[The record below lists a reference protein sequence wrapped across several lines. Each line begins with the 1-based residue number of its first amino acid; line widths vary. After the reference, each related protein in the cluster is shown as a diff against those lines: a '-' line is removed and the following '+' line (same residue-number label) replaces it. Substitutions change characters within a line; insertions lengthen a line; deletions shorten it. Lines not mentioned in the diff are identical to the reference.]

1 MSASEL
7 TTVHDALRY
16 WRDRLTP
23 AASEIVL
30 PSDVPDGDL
39 AGSGPR
45 TGTETRTV
53 HRVLPSALAARL
65 TEHARRADAGAD
77 DVLLAG
83 LAAVLLRYGA
93 GPDLLLNVADRPLRL
108 DLDGGAGLGALVERV
123 VAARA
128 EAAAYALPLAEIAAH
143 LGARP
148 TRRGAPLTNVGY
160 AGTPDPR
167 LDLWLGLAETTGG
180 YALELRPADGVLAG
194 AAADR
199 LADHLLRLLDDGL
212 RRPDQPIGRLELLTD
227 DERHLILHGWNDT
240 ATAVPPATLPH
251 LFQEWVR
258 RTPDAVALVLDRVEL
273 TYRKLNERAN
283 RLAHRLVAAGVG
295 PERLVALALPRSVD
309 LIVAELAVLKA
320 GGAYLPLD
328 VDYPAER
335 IAYMLADAAPVCLL
349 TTTDLAA
356 DVPAREG
363 TARLLLDDPE
373 LAREIAAGRAD
384 DPTDADR
391 TAPLGVLN
399 TAYVIYTS
407 GSTGQPKGVVLSHT
421 GVAKL
426 LATQTE
432 RFGVGPHSRVLQ
444 FASPSFDVAFW
455 DLCLALLSGG
465 RLVVVPTERRLPT
478 ADLAEYAHRH
488 GATFM
493 ILPPALLAALPP
505 EVELPQGAT
514 LLAGTERV
522 SPELVARYATRQRMF
537 NAYGPT
543 EATVNSTLGRCD
555 PATRTGSSVPIG
567 RPDPG
572 TRAYVLDGALRPVPA
587 GVLGELYLGGPGLA
601 RGYLGRPALT
611 AQRFVADP
619 FGAPGERLYRTG
631 DLVRWRSDGQLDFV
645 GRADDQVKVRGYR
658 IELGEVESALA
669 RDPDISQVVATV
681 REDRPGE
688 RRLVAYVVPATGG
701 QPGATTG
708 DRQVA
713 QWKDLHELLYSAGRA
728 EPAAQNFT
736 GWNSS
741 YDGQPIPLAQMRAW
755 RDATVARIAALR
767 PRRILEIGVGSGL
780 LLSGLAP
787 DCDEYWGTDL
797 SEQAVASLRRQVDQD
812 PELGAKVT
820 LRAQPA
826 HRFDSLPGGRFD
838 TIVINSVVQYF
849 PDADYLTEVLRQA
862 VELVAPGGRVFV
874 GDVRNLRLLRALRA
888 AIQVGRSG
896 GGAEPVDLDA
906 ARTAVEQD
914 LAWEGEL
921 LLDPEFFPALAREL
935 PQVATADLWLKRG
948 EDHNELTRYRYDV
961 VLHRRPAGIPAVSP
975 DAGAAAASPA
985 ADVPVRRWR
994 HDLPGV
1000 EALEHLLA
1008 EARPPVFRVTG
1019 VPNARLTVDLAA
1031 ARTLTEEPTDEP
1043 TDEPT
1048 GPDTDPVDPES
1059 LYQLGDRYGYT
1070 VTATWTTD
1078 TTDGSLDVLFSTG
1091 DAVPGPVYRPGW
1103 SGAPRPEHAN
1113 RPVRF
1118 RDITTLL
1125 RRLRERARA
1134 WLPDYM
1140 VPAAIV
1146 ALHRLPVTG
1155 SGKLD
1160 RAALPVPDRGALSTG
1175 VRPRSAREELL
1186 CTLYAEVLDL
1196 PTVGID
1202 DDFFALGGD
1211 SIVAIQLVI
1220 RARQAGLAITLR
1232 QVFVRR
1238 TVAQLA
1244 PVAVPAAAP
1253 VADDLPPLLDQ
1264 DATAQLAADLPG
1276 LVEAL
1281 PVTPMQEGFYF
1292 HALADGTGTD
1302 AYLVQLVVDLD
1313 GPLDPAVLR
1322 VAGQRLLDRHAP
1334 LRAGFRLGP
1343 DGRLI
1348 QAVVA
1353 GVELPWRTVDL
1364 TGLDEPAQRARLLAE
1379 TDTERARPFDLGRP
1393 PLLRALLLRRDDVR
1407 HWLVLQFPHIV
1418 ADGWS
1423 VPVLL
1428 RDLLALYGPVD
1439 RAPGLAP
1446 VTPYRRH
1453 LAWLARQDRDGARA
1467 AWRQVLAGVDEPTR
1481 LVPVTGPDR
1490 PARPAELRVTLP
1502 EPLAAGLTARA
1513 REYGITLGAVL
1524 QGTWGLLL
1532 GQLTGARD
1540 VLFGTTVSGRGADLD
1555 GIGDLVGLLINTLPV
1570 RVRWRPEQP
1579 LSDVLSRLHAEQSDL
1594 LDHQHLGLAEL
1605 HRITGL
1611 DELFDTLVV
1620 LENYPDQ
1627 ADLRDPSG
1635 SVTVAGLDYRDAG
1648 HYPLALIVVPGD
1660 RLELRFK
1667 YDAVRVDADRVER
1680 IGAWLT
1686 RLLHQVVDDPNRPA
1700 GRVDLLTDD
1709 ERRDILARLTG
1720 PATYVA
1726 ASPAPAP
1733 LLRGSLAP
1741 APLLAA
1747 SPAPAPLF
1755 RGSLAPAP
1763 VTLVAAI
1770 EAQVART
1777 PDAPALVADDHTLS
1791 YRDLDSRA
1799 AALADRLRAGG
1810 TGPEH
1815 VVAVAV
1821 PRSAE
1826 LVVALLG
1833 VLKAGAAYL
1842 PLDVDHPTERL
1853 AYLLADSGVRTVVTT
1868 TSAAVRLPAS
1878 ADLDRLLLDAP
1889 AEALGRAPSTTESDN
1904 KGPFLT
1910 PQRGAYLL
1918 YTSGSTGRPKGVLVP
1933 HGAVVSQLGWVQG
1946 RFGLG
1951 SDDRVLHHLSA
1962 SFDPAALE
1970 IFWPLTAGAAVVLTP
1985 PEATGDPARLA
1996 AAVDRHRVT
2005 TLVVVSSMLGAFAD
2019 AVEVAGAATL
2029 GSLRRVLAGG
2039 DVLTR
2044 SVAAR
2049 WQAVTNVPLHNVY
2062 GPTEATIQVT
2072 CAQATPSPVDSATG
2086 ATVPIGQAVAGTRL
2100 YVLDDGLR
2108 PVPYGV
2114 AGELYVAGVQLAR
2127 GYHGRAGLTAHRF
2140 VADPY
2145 GPAGERMYRTGDLVR
2160 SAADGNLEYLGR
2172 TDRQVKIRG
2181 HRVELG
2187 EVEAHLSARTELAA
2201 AAVVARTGSSG
2212 GARLVAYVVARPG
2225 VRVEPETLLA
2235 ALAETV
2241 PAALVPAAI
2250 VVLDELPRTASGKLD
2265 LAALPEVRVS
2275 RTPTRA
2281 PRTDRERLFCEVF
2294 ASVLGLPE
2302 VGPDDDFFV
2311 LGGDSIQSIGVANQA
2326 HAADVAISPRDVFV
2340 HRTPAALAE
2349 LAAPEPAPT
2358 TPTQPAPGRAVPEQV
2373 AGERATPEQA
2383 TRDSERYGDLPPTP
2397 AVHRLR
2403 ESGLPVGPAGSG
2415 VLTRTPAGLTL
2426 THLRAALAALLHRHD
2441 GLRQRLTRIGALLWT
2456 SQVTPAE
2463 PTTVDR
2469 LPRIVDGPFPEDRA
2483 DVGGELRD
2491 ALDRLDPEAGAVFEA
2506 VWYDAGPDRPGR
2518 LLLVAHRL
2526 AVDEASWPTL
2536 LADLGEL
2543 CRAALAG
2550 RAPVAEPAR
2559 DPVHLRDHVRDLG
2572 EQAQR
2577 AERLA
2582 ELTHWAAILSP
2593 GADALARPLPVG
2605 ADSAARSTMELPI
2618 ARIWSDGDPTDLLV
2632 AALRVAATRWSGPE
2646 DDADLLVD
2654 VLTTGRQPLGADAP
2668 RTVGPLHRVTPVR
2681 LPAVTDP
2688 ADALPEVVRHRRAA
2702 PDHGSGHDLLRYLNP
2717 QAGPVLAQ
2725 LARPAVLVDYAGP
2738 LAGGEWLGTGTA
2750 QPHPLQLVVRDGD
2763 TPTVTWS
2770 WSTVVWT
2777 EPEVRQLADHWFAA
2791 LAELTG
2797 STDDDHATAEGPGV
2811 PGKFAVLEPAG
2822 PELEPAELELVR
2834 ARSPW
2839 PVAEVWPLSPLQE
2852 GLFFHASYDQ
2862 GELDVYTAQ
2871 VAFETAERID
2881 ADRLRSALASL
2892 LARNPGLRAGFTGD
2906 GLPTPV
2912 QFITTA
2918 PAPPLSVVDLGDIV
2932 ETERAARI
2940 DALLAD
2946 DRTRRFDLARPPLF
2960 RLLLIR
2966 LGDGTDRLV
2975 ITHHVLLWDG
2985 WSARIVLDQLLA
2997 LYAADGDDRDLA
3009 PAGSYR
3015 DYLTWLGAQD
3025 REAALAAWRDEFA
3038 DLAEPTL
3045 VAPADRARQPV
3056 LPSRRRATLPEAV
3069 TDRLRVAAR
3078 ESGVTF
3084 NTLLNAAWAL
3094 VLSTSVGRSDV
3105 VFGATVAGRPAEIPH
3120 VGNAVG
3126 LFLNTVPVRV
3136 ALDPTERIG
3145 DLLRRMQTTRTG
3157 LMPHEYLGLG
3167 EVQRASGHG
3176 QLFDTLFAL
3185 QQVGGE
3191 DEAADLRERHGLTE
3205 VGSVDATH
3213 YPLTLV
3219 VAPGATL
3226 RATLAYRDDAVASST
3241 AASLLARFTTVLER
3255 LAGDPTRP
3263 VGRLDPLPAP
3273 ERAAL
3278 AAQAHAT
3285 ARPLP
3290 GETVADLLGAQARR
3304 TPDETALVFGASSW
3318 TYAEL
3323 DARVNRLARLLLSR
3337 GAGPER
3343 VVALAL
3349 PRSAEM
3355 VAALFAVL
3363 RTGAAYLPLE
3373 LDHPVERLA
3382 HMVADAAPV
3391 CVLTTTAV
3399 ATRLALP
3406 GTLAVDVPAVVLPV
3420 DVPAVVL
3427 PVDVPAVVLPVDD
3440 PAVAAELDALAPTE
3454 ITDGEHPAFARTRAD
3469 RLEHPAYVIYT
3480 SGSTGRPKG
3489 VVTPYRG
3496 LTNMQL
3502 NHQEAIF
3509 GPTVAAAGG
3518 RRLRIAHTVSFAFD
3532 MSWEELLWLVEGHEV
3547 HVCDEDLRR
3556 DAEALVAYC
3565 DRHRIDVVNV
3575 TPTYADHLIAEGL
3588 LHQDPATGRHRPVL
3602 VLLGGEA
3609 VSDQVWGRLRDTDG
3623 TLGYNLYGPT
3633 EYTINTLGGGTE
3645 DSATPTVGREIWN
3658 TRAYLLDP
3666 WLRPVPDGRPGE
3678 LYIGGA
3684 GLARGYLGAPG
3695 LTASRFVADPFGGP
3709 GQRLYRTGDLVRRRP
3724 DGNLDFLGRTDD
3736 QVKIRGYRVELG
3748 EIESVLVEHPD
3759 VARAA
3764 VITKEGANGA
3774 GKRLVGYLVPA
3785 TGVDAGN
3792 ERDHLAEWQQIYHD
3806 EYAAI
3811 GTAVAE
3817 EDFAGWDSSY
3827 DGQPIPLDDMREW
3840 REATVARIRELRPR
3854 RVLEIGVG
3862 TGLLLSR
3869 LAPDC
3874 EAYWGTDFAGPV
3886 IEKLRADTATM
3897 PELAGRVELRHQP
3910 ADTLDGLPRDYFDTI
3925 VINSVVQYFPSV
3937 EYLVE
3942 VLAGAVDLLV
3952 PGGSLFVGDVR
3963 NLRLARTFHAAVQ
3976 ASRSG
3981 AGTDLDRL
3989 RRAVERSLLLE
4000 KELLLDPDL
4009 FVALPAAWERTTPVA
4024 VDVRTKRGHRH
4035 NELSRHRYDVVLR
4048 RLGSTP
4054 ARQSS
4059 TPAQRT
4065 LSLGDA
4071 PTVRWGGS
4079 GAVADLGDLAA
4090 YLERQRPDRLRVER
4104 VPNARLAAELAVLH
4118 DLEPDRAEAARSEAA
4133 TGPGVEPEAL
4143 HELGERLGYRV
4154 LSTWSPVSDGSLD
4167 AVFVRPELLD
4177 DRLPVDLCRPLRVAA
4192 TPDEC
4197 ANRPAVARGVAALTT
4212 RLREHLK
4219 SRLPDYM
4226 VPAALVTLAAL
4237 PLTVNGKLDV
4247 RALPDAEPAATVT
4260 GDQAPATE
4268 REKALCQLFADVL
4281 GLPAVGV
4288 RDSFFDL
4295 GGHSLLA
4302 TRLIG
4307 RARSVIGA
4315 ELSIRDLFEA
4325 PTVAELAT
4333 RIAPESGA
4341 PVRPALLPADRPDPL
4356 PAAYAQQRL
4365 WVIQQ
4370 LEPES
4375 PAYNFPLVARLRGAL
4390 DETAFTAAI
4399 RDVLLRHEALRT
4411 LIVEH
4416 DGLPTQRVV
4425 PPAEAHPV
4433 VRVVAVD
4440 RADLADVVRAAAT
4453 RPFDL
4458 ATELPLRVTI
4468 ARLTPDEHVVI
4479 FLLHHITTDEWSD
4492 GPFLRDL
4499 GTAYAARRVGAAPDW
4514 SPLPVQYADYTLWQ
4528 RDLLGDPE
4536 DRDSLAARQLA
4547 FWRETLRD
4555 APQRLELP
4563 TDRVPRPGQGVRA
4576 GGETTLALDPVA
4588 VRALR
4593 QLAQATGASMFMVG
4607 QAAVAAL
4614 LHRLGAGTD
4623 IPLGAPIAG
4632 RTDEALDHL
4641 IGFFVNTLVLRTD
4654 VSGDPSFTELLGR
4667 VRTADLA
4674 AFSHQDVP
4682 FEAVVRAL
4690 NPDRSVTDNPLFQ
4703 VMVVYRN
4710 RSGDRLELGG
4720 LEATPEPYAA
4730 GAARFDLVFGFAEQS
4745 DEDSI
4750 EVLLEYRADLFD
4762 AGTVAAIGRRLSRLV
4777 EAVAADPDA
4786 PVSRVDLLDETERQ
4800 RVLHHLND
4808 ADRPVD
4814 EGTVPEL
4821 FGARVAERPDAV
4833 AVVDTDGE
4841 WTYAQLDARSN
4852 RIARLLAGH
4861 EVRVGDVVGL
4871 AVPRSREMVA
4881 AVLGVLKLGAA
4892 YLPLELTLP
4901 ADRLDYLLTDSGTRL
4916 VLLTGAAADRLPERA
4931 DVRRLI
4937 LDEPGTAAEL
4947 AGLPDGPLDP
4957 ASTRI
4962 PVGLDHAA
4970 YVIYTSGS
4978 TGRPKGVVVS
4988 HEGIGS
4994 LIATAVDRMGVTPTS
5009 RVSQFA
5015 SVGFDVAVFDLV
5027 MSLCVGGR
5035 LVLVPDEARV
5045 ADHPLTDFLRVHGV
5059 THMILPPS
5067 LLSALPADCELP
5079 DGGTILV
5086 GTETVPPDL
5095 IRRLARRQRV
5105 FGAYGLTEA
5114 TVNSTLWA
5122 AQPDWDAAVPIGR
5135 PDPNTRVYVLDAALR
5150 PVPPGVVGELYVAGR
5165 GLARGYLGRPGLT
5178 AERFVA
5184 DPFGRPGARMY
5195 RTGDRARWRADGNLD
5210 FLGRVD
5216 DQVKIRGFRIELGEI
5231 EAALAGHPAVAQAAV
5246 VADRTGTVVRLAG
5259 YVVPETGGVPETGD
5273 PAALDPAAL
5282 REHVSGLLPEYMVP
5296 AALVVLAGP
5305 LPLTANGKLDRRALP
5320 APDFGA
5326 ATGGRAPATAREEV
5340 FCRLVA
5346 ELLHLPRVGAD
5357 DDFFALGGDSIVAIQ
5372 LVSRA
5377 RREGLALRPAAVFQ
5391 ARTPAGLAR
5400 EATELTTTAAPNGSA
5415 PDGSGLLALDPAE
5428 RAEVGTF
5435 DPAPAELLPLTPLQ
5449 AGLLF
5454 HASLDADGPDVY
5466 TVQTWFELTGPVDPA
5481 RLRRAGQAL
5490 LDRHPN
5496 LRAGFRYLGS
5506 GRPVALV
5513 PAYAPV
5519 PWAEE
5524 DLSGLGEGETADAW
5538 RALLD
5543 QQATRFDPA
5552 RPPLLRLLLV
5562 RYGTGWHRLL
5572 LTHQHLLLDGWSG
5585 PPLVGELAALYAAD
5599 GDPSALAPA
5608 VPFRD
5613 YLGWLARQDRDAA
5626 RSAWAAELAGLDEP
5640 TLLAP
5645 AEPTRLPVAPR
5656 LHEVVL
5662 PATVTAALTALAR
5675 SRGLTLGA
5683 VVRAAWGIALG
5694 RLRGRDDV
5702 VFGATVSGRPA
5713 DLPGMESMLGLFIT
5727 TVPVRVRCAPAES
5740 LGEVLDRVWQTQS
5753 RLVEHEHLGLA
5764 EIQRAAGLGE
5774 LFDSLVVFENFPSI
5788 PDPTAS
5794 EPTAS
5799 EPTDGG
5805 EVPVETGLRIRPAG
5819 GRDATHY
5826 PLTWAV
5832 APGDRL
5838 SLVAEYRPDLFDADT
5853 VRRFT
5858 DAFVRVLTALAQDPD
5873 RPVGSV
5879 DLLPGAERER
5889 ILATGVGDP
5898 LDVPVGTMPA
5908 LFAARVVESPDAVA
5922 VVGPDTDPGGWSYA
5936 ELAARVN
5943 RLARV
5948 LVARGAGPERVVAL
5962 ALPRGA
5968 QMITAILATQQAGA
5982 AYLPVDP
5989 DLPTDRVAMMLD
6001 DADPVLLVT
6010 TTALARDLPATGRAT
6025 LPLDTADT
6033 AELLAGQAAHP
6044 FGDADRLI
6052 PLRPDHPAYV
6062 IYTSGSTGRPKGV
6075 VVSHRSLVNL
6085 FHSHRETLYR
6095 PAVAATGRRHLRVG
6109 HAWSFSF
6116 DAAWQP
6122 QLWLFDG
6129 HALHVV
6135 DDETRRDPARLAAEV
6150 AHAALDFVEVTPAH
6164 FAAMAD
6170 AGLIR
6175 DGRCGLAVVGVG
6187 GEAVPPALWTRLRE
6201 LTGTESY
6208 NLYGPTECTVD
6219 ALVGRFR
6226 DSAVPV
6232 VGRPVHNTRAY
6243 VLDPALRPVAP
6254 GVTGELYLAGA
6265 GLARGY
6271 LRRPGLTAERFVADP
6286 YGPPGA
6292 RMYRTGDLARWTA
6305 DGQLDYAGRADD
6317 QVKIRGFRI
6326 EPGEIEAA
6334 LVRHPEVGRASV
6346 VVRDDRARGRHL
6358 VAYLVGTT
6366 GATLDPASLRAHLTG
6381 LLPEYMTPTAF
6392 VVLPRL
6398 PVLSNGK
6405 LDRAALPTPEYPA
6418 PAQGRDPRT
6427 PTERTL
6433 LGVAARALDRPGI
6446 GVEDDFFAVGG
6457 DSAGSIQLVVLARRA
6472 GLEIRPRDVF
6482 RLRTVAALA
6491 EVAVPVQ
6498 TVVPLT
6504 PVMRWLRELTGPIAG
6519 FNQSVVLRVPAGA
6532 GTDRLAGA
6540 LRSVLDRHD
6549 MLRAR
6554 LDRGGSDADGWTLR
6568 VPAPG
6573 TVDVRPLLRRVDV
6586 STLDDAGLR
6595 DVVDE
6600 QARQARQRL
6609 DPDRGVMVQAVWFDA
6624 GQRPGRLLLMLHH
6637 LVVDGVSWRVLV
6649 PELAAAWASG
6659 EPGDAD
6665 PVTPAGTT
6673 FARWAEV
6680 LLRHAVEP
6688 SREAELPYWA
6698 DVMSGAT
6705 PLFDPVDP
6713 VRDTAATV
6721 REVRVTLGPAEVAP
6735 LLTRV
6740 PAALDV
6746 SVNELLMTGL
6756 ALAVARF
6763 RRASADPGADVEVTR
6778 EATGDGVWFS
6788 VEGHGREETVAGPDG
6803 RVDGLDLTRTV
6814 GWFTSVYPVRLDP
6827 GPVRLDQ
6834 PAGAVADLA
6843 EVVTRVRDQLR
6854 AVPDNGIGYGL
6865 LRYLNPRTAPTLGA
6879 LGLPQIQVNYLGRF
6893 GLPEATDWAFAPEMA
6908 VAAAQ
6913 NADPEMTQ
6921 TYGLGVTVHVE
6932 DRADG
6937 PYLVT
6942 GWSWPGAVLTEA
6954 AVRRLGD
6961 TFTGALRALVASV
6974 ESNPRRD
6981 R

>member
-7 TTVHDALRY
+7 TTVDDALRY

-23 AASEIVL
+23 VAQEIAL
-30 PSDVPDGDL
+30 PSDVPAGDAATPTAAEAGDPSGQRTRELPAALGTLL
-39 AGSGPR
+39 AEHVR
-45 TGTETRTV
+45 QE
-53 HRVLPSALAARL
+53 RVS
-65 TEHARRADAGAD
+65 AD
-77 DVLLAG
+77 DVVLAG
-83 LAAVLLRYGA
+83 LATLLLRYGA
-93 GPDLLLNVADRPLRL
+93 GTDLVLTSAELPLRL
-108 DLDGGAGLGALVERV
+108 DLSGAPGLGDVADR
-123 VAARA
+123 VAAARLDA
-128 EAAAYALPLAEIAAH
+128 SAYPLPLSAIAAH
-143 LGARP
+143 LGVPAL
-148 TRRGAPLTNVGY
+148 RRGALLTNIGY
-160 AGTPDPR
+160 GGTPDPR
-167 LDLWLGLAETTGG
+167 LDLWLGLTETPTG
-180 YALELRPADGVLAG
+180 YALRLRHAGQVLAG
-194 AAADR
+194 TAADR
-199 LADHLLRLLDDGL
+199 LLDHLLRLLDDGL
-212 RRPDQPIGRLELLTD
+212 RRPGEPVGELELLTPE
-227 DERHLILHGWNDT
+227 ERHLILDGWNDT
-240 ATAVPPATLPH
+240 ALSVPPATLPQ
-251 LFQEWVR
+251 LFEAWVR
-258 RTPDAVALVLDRVEL
+258 RTPDAVALVLDRDEL
-273 TYRKLNERAN
+273 TYRELDERAN
-283 RLAHRLVAAGVG
+283 RLAHRLIAHGVG

-320 GGAYLPLD
+320 GGAYLPVD
-328 VDYPAER
+328 VEYPAER

-349 TTTDLAA
+349 TTGELAP
-356 DVPAREG
+356 DVPEHPG
-363 TARLLLDDPE
+363 TTRLLLDDPD
-373 LAREIAAGRAD
+373 LVRAVTD
-384 DPTDADR
+384 GPDTDPTDQDR
-391 TAPLGVLN
+391 TAPLGVHN
-399 TAYVIYTS
+399 AAYVIYTS
-407 GSTGQPKGVVLSHT
+407 GSTGRPKGVVLSHT

-432 RFGVGPHSRVLQ
+432 RFGVGPDSRILQ

-478 ADLAEYAHRH
+478 AELAEYAHTH

-505 EVELPQGAT
+505 EVTLPEGAT

-555 PATRTGSSVPIG
+555 PASRSGSSVPIG

-587 GVLGELYLGGPGLA
+587 GVLGELYLGGAGLA

-619 FGAPGERLYRTG
+619 YGDPGERLYRTG

-669 RDPDISQVVATV
+669 GDPDVAQVVATV
-681 REDRPGE
+681 REDQPGE
-688 RRLVAYVVPATGG
+688 RRLVAYVVPTTGG
-701 QPGATTG
+701 MSGVEPSDIVGE
-708 DRQVA
+708 RQVA
-713 QWKDLHELLYSAGRA
+713 QWKDLHEQLYSAGRA

-741 YDGQPIPLAQMRAW
+741 YDGQPIPLPQMRAW
-755 RDATVARIAALR
+755 RDATVTRIAALR
-767 PRRILEIGVGSGL
+767 PHRILEIGVGSGL

-787 DCDEYWGTDL
+787 TCAEYWGTDL
-797 SEQAVASLRRQVDQD
+797 SEQAITSLRQQVDRN
-812 PELGAKVT
+812 PELAHRVT

-826 HRFDSLPGGRFD
+826 HRFDGLPANHFD
-838 TIVINSVVQYF
+838 TIVINSVAQYF
-849 PDADYLTEVLRQA
+849 PDADYLADVLRRA
-862 VELVAPGGRVFV
+862 VDLLVPGGRVFV
-874 GDVRNLRLLRALRA
+874 GDVRNLRLLPSLRA
-888 AIQVGRSG
+888 AIQLGRRP
-896 GGAEPVDLDA
+896 GAEPADLDA
-906 ARTAVEQD
+906 ARTGLAQD

-921 LLDPEFFPALAREL
+921 LLDPEFFPALARDL
-935 PQVATADLWLKRG
+935 PGVETVDLWVKRG

-961 VLHRRPAGIPAVSP
+961 VLRRRPDGAPVE
-975 DAGAAAASPA
+975 AAAVV
-985 ADVPVRRWR
+985 ADVPTYRWGA
-994 HDLPGV
+994 DLADLDALAGV
-1000 EALEHLLA
+1000 LGGGQAALRL
-1008 EARPPVFRVTG
+1008 TD
-1019 VPNARLTVDLAA
+1019 VPNARLTADLAA
-1031 ARTLTEEPTDEP
+1031 AHALASGPVSPDPTTP
-1043 TDEPT
+1043 S
-1048 GPDTDPVDPES
+1048 VVAVAADPEA
-1059 LYQLGDRYGYT
+1059 LHRLGEEHGYA
-1070 VTATWTTD
+1070 VVATWTAAA
-1078 TTDGSLDVLFSTG
+1078 TDGRLDVVFTRG
-1091 DAVPGPVYRPGW
+1091 DAAPTPVYQPAW

-1113 RPVRF
+1113 TPVRF
-1118 RDITTLL
+1118 RDIPTLL

-1134 WLPDYM
+1134 WLPEYM

-1160 RAALPVPDRGALSTG
+1160 RAALPLPDRGVLSTG

-1196 PTVGID
+1196 PEVGID

-1220 RARQAGLAITLR
+1220 RARRAGLALTLR
-1232 QVFVRR
+1232 QVFVHR

-1244 PVAVPAAAP
+1244 PVAVPASAP
-1253 VADDLPPLLDQ
+1253 VVDELAPVLSG
-1264 DATAQLAADLPG
+1264 DALTQLAEELPG

-1302 AYLVQLVVDLD
+1302 AYVVQLVVDLS
-1313 GPLDPAVLR
+1313 GPLDHVALR
-1322 VAGQRLLDRHAP
+1322 QAAQRLLDRHAP
-1334 LRAGFRLGP
+1334 LRAAFRLGP

-1353 GVELPWRTVDL
+1353 GVDLPWRRVDVSE
-1364 TGLDEPAQRARLLAE
+1364 LDEAGQRARLLAE
-1379 TDTERARPFDLGRP
+1379 TDNERGRPFDLGRP
-1393 PLLRALLLRRDDVR
+1393 PLLRALLLHRDDVR

-1428 RDLLALYGPVD
+1428 RDLLALYQPAAGPIT
-1439 RAPGLAP
+1439 AAELPS
-1446 VTPYRRH
+1446 VTPYRHH
-1453 LAWLARQDRDGARA
+1453 LAWLARQDRDAAHA

-1481 LVPVTGPDR
+1481 LVPVTGPDQ
-1490 PARPAELRVTLP
+1490 PARPAELRVALP
-1502 EPLAAGLTARA
+1502 DALATGLTTRA

-1524 QGTWGLLL
+1524 QGAWGLLL
-1532 GQLTGARD
+1532 GQLTGGRD

-1570 RVRWRPEQP
+1570 RVRWQPEQS
-1579 LSDVLSRLHAEQSDL
+1579 LADLLTQLHAEQSDL
-1594 LDHQHLGLAEL
+1594 LDHQHIGLADL
-1605 HRITGL
+1605 HRIAGV

-1635 SVTVAGLDYRDAG
+1635 SVAVAGVDYRDAG

-1667 YDAVRVDADRVER
+1667 HDAARLDADAVHRIADR
-1680 IGAWLT
+1680 LT
-1686 RLLHQVVDDPNRPA
+1686 RLLEQVVDDPRRPV
-1700 GRVDLLTDD
+1700 GRVELLAAA
-1709 ERRDILARLTG
+1709 EREEILARLTG
-1720 PATYVA
+1720 PAA
-1726 ASPAPAP
+1726 APTAT
-1733 LLRGSLAP
+1733 
-1741 APLLAA
+1741 
-1747 SPAPAPLF
+1747 
-1755 RGSLAPAP
+1755 
-1763 VTLVAAI
+1763 TLVAAVR
-1770 EAQVART
+1770 AQVART
-1777 PDAPALVADDHTLS
+1777 PDAPALVSDDTTLS
-1791 YRDLDSRA
+1791 YLELETRA
-1799 AALADRLRAGG
+1799 AALAARLRAAGVG
-1810 TGPEH
+1810 AER

-1821 PRSAE
+1821 PRSAD

-1833 VLKAGAAYL
+1833 VLEAGAAYL
-1842 PLDVDHPTERL
+1842 PLDVDHPADRL

-1868 TSAAVRLPAS
+1868 ASAAALLPPRPG
-1878 ADLDRLLLDAP
+1878 LDIVLLDGDSP
-1889 AEALGRAPSTTESDN
+1889 TTLGRAPYTTESDN

-1910 PQRGAYLL
+1910 PQAGAYLL
-1918 YTSGSTGRPKGVLVP
+1918 YTSGSTGQPKGVLVP
-1933 HGAVVSQLGWVQG
+1933 HGAIASQLAWVQG

-1951 SDDRVLHHLSA
+1951 PDDRVLHHLSA

-1970 IFWPLTAGAAVVLTP
+1970 IFWPLTVGAAVVLTP

-1996 AAVDRHRVT
+1996 AAVRRHRVT
-2005 TLVVVSSMLGAFAD
+2005 TMVIVSSMLGAFAD
-2019 AVEVAGAATL
+2019 AVETGGAGVE
-2029 GSLRRVLAGG
+2029 SLRRVLAGG
-2039 DVLTR
+2039 DALSR
-2044 SVAAR
+2044 SVARR
-2049 WQAVTNVPLHNVY
+2049 WRAATGVPVHNVY

-2072 CAQATPSPVDSATG
+2072 CAEATEGPGAPVTG
-2086 ATVPIGQAVAGTRL
+2086 GTVPIGSAVAGTRL
-2100 YVLDDGLR
+2100 RVLDQELR
-2108 PVPYGV
+2108 QVPHGV
-2114 AGELYVAGVQLAR
+2114 PGELYVAGVQLAR
-2127 GYHGRAGLTAHRF
+2127 GYHGRAGLTADRF

-2160 SAADGNLEYLGR
+2160 SAADGTVEYLGR
-2172 TDRQVKIRG
+2172 ADRQVKIRG

-2187 EVEAHLSARTELAA
+2187 EIEAHLAVRPEVAS
-2201 AAVVARTGSSG
+2201 AAVVARTGATG
-2212 GARLVAYVVARPG
+2212 TARLLAYVVARSGVTVDPG
-2225 VRVEPETLLA
+2225 TLLA
-2235 ALAETV
+2235 ALATAL
-2241 PAALVPAAI
+2241 PPALVPAALL
-2250 VVLDELPRTASGKLD
+2250 VLDELPRTASGKLD
-2265 LAALPEVRVS
+2265 VAALPEPQRS
-2275 RTPTRA
+2275 RSTGRA
-2281 PRTDRERLFCEVF
+2281 PRTATERLFCEVF
-2294 ASVLGLPE
+2294 AAVLGLPE

-2311 LGGDSIQSIGVANQA
+2311 LGGDSIQSIGVANRA
-2326 HAADVAISPRDVFV
+2326 HAHDILISPRDVFT
-2340 HRTPAALAE
+2340 HRTPAHLAE
-2349 LAAPEPAPT
+2349 LAGPEPVEPTLAEHPEPASATSAGPT
-2358 TPTQPAPGRAVPEQV
+2358 EQ
-2373 AGERATPEQA
+2373 GTDPQ
-2383 TRDSERYGDLPPTP
+2383 RYGDLPPTP

-2403 ESGLPVGPAGSG
+2403 ESGLPVGPAGTA
-2415 VLTRTPAGLTL
+2415 VLTRTPVGLTEARV
-2426 THLRAALAALLHRHD
+2426 HAVLAALRDRHD
-2441 GLRQRLTRIGALLWT
+2441 GLRQRLTRIGDLLWT
-2456 SQVTPAE
+2456 LRVTAPGDGGDAS
-2463 PTTVDR
+2463 
-2469 LPRIVDGPFPEDRA
+2469 LPRVATSGAATGAARVDD
-2483 DVGGELRD
+2483 ELRA
-2491 ALDRLDPEAGAVFEA
+2491 ALGRLDPESGAVFDA
-2506 VWYDAGPDRPGR
+2506 VWFDGGPDEPGE

-2526 AVDEASWPTL
+2526 AVDEVSWPIL
-2536 LADLGEL
+2536 LADLETLWNGG
-2543 CRAALAG
+2543 AA
-2550 RAPVAEPAR
+2550 APV
-2559 DPVHLRDHVRDLG
+2559 PVPLRAHVRALG
-2572 EQAQR
+2572 EQAQHP
-2577 AERLA
+2577 ERLA
-2582 ELTHWAAILSP
+2582 ELTHWVETLAP
-2593 GADALARPLPVG
+2593 GADTLARTLPAG
-2605 ADSAARSTMELPI
+2605 ADPAARSTLELALPPELVD
-2618 ARIWSDGDPTDLLV
+2618 ADPVDLLLG
-2632 AALRVAATRWSGPE
+2632 ALRVAATRWGQRHGQE
-2646 DDADLLVD
+2646 ETGDLLVD
-2654 VLTTGRQPLGADAP
+2654 LLTTGREAGPDLS
-2668 RTVGPLHRVTPVR
+2668 RTVGPLHRWSPVR

-2688 ADALPEVVRHRRAA
+2688 ADATREVARRRNTA
-2702 PDHGSGHDLLRYLNP
+2702 PHHGSGYDLLRYLNP
-2717 QAGPVLAQ
+2717 QAGPILAPTV
-2725 LARPAVLVDYAGP
+2725 RPPVLVEYAPALPG
-2738 LAGGEWLGTGTA
+2738 AEWLATPTA
-2750 QPHPLQLVVRDGD
+2750 QPHPLQLSVRGG
-2763 TPTVTWS
+2763 TNPTATWTWS
-2770 WSTVVWT
+2770 TAVWDST
-2777 EPEVRQLADHWFAA
+2777 EVRELAESWLAT
-2791 LAELTG
+2791 LAELNDGTATTG
-2797 STDDDHATAEGPGV
+2797 TATVFDASPTGNGDV
-2811 PGKFAVLEPAG
+2811 VGQALGTLEPG
-2822 PELEPAELELVR
+2822 EWDLVR
-2834 ARSPW
+2834 QRSPW

-2852 GLFFHASYDQ
+2852 GLYFHASYDQ

-2871 VAFETAERID
+2871 VAFEAAYPID
-2881 ADRLRSALASL
+2881 ADRLRAACAAL

-2906 GLPTPV
+2906 GLAAPV
-2912 QFITTA
+2912 QFITTD
-2918 PAPPLSVVDLGDIV
+2918 PPPPLTVVDLTTVD
-2932 ETERAARI
+2932 EADRAARI
-2940 DALLAD
+2940 EALLAD

-2960 RLLLIR
+2960 RLLLLR
-2966 LGDGTDRLV
+2966 LGDGDDRLV

-2997 LYAADGDDRDLA
+2997 LYVTGGDDHDLP

-3015 DYLTWLGAQD
+3015 DYLVWLAGRD
-3025 REAALAAWRDEFA
+3025 RDAAMAAWRDELA

-3045 VAPADRARQPV
+3045 VAPVDRARQPV
-3056 LPSRRRATLPEAV
+3056 LPRRRRAELPAAV
-3069 TDRLRVAAR
+3069 TERLRVAAR
-3078 ESGVTF
+3078 ESGVTL
-3084 NTLLNAAWAL
+3084 NTLLNAAWAV
-3094 VLSTSVGRSDV
+3094 VLSTSVGRTDV
-3105 VFGATVAGRPAEIPH
+3105 VFGTTVAGRPAEIPH

-3136 ALDPTERIG
+3136 TFDPNEPVG
-3145 DLLRRMQTTRTG
+3145 DLLRRVQATRTG
-3157 LMPHEYLGLG
+3157 LMAHEYLGLG
-3167 EVQRASGHG
+3167 EVQRASGQS

-3191 DEAADLRERHGLTE
+3191 DETAELRERHGLTE
-3205 VGSVDATH
+3205 VGSFDATH

-3219 VAPGATL
+3219 VAPGTTL
-3226 RATLAYRDDAVASST
+3226 RATLAYRADAVAATT
-3241 AASLLARFTTVLER
+3241 ASSLLGRFVTVLER

-3263 VGRLDPLPAP
+3263 VGRLDVLPAP

-3278 AAQAHAT
+3278 DAQSRAT
-3285 ARPLP
+3285 TRPLP

-3304 TPDETALVFGASSW
+3304 TPDETALVFGSATW

-3373 LDHPVERLA
+3373 LDHPAERLA
-3382 HMVADAAPV
+3382 HMVDDAAPV

-3399 ATRLALP
+3399 AARLALP
-3406 GTLAVDVPAVVLPV
+3406 GTVR
-3420 DVPAVVL
+3420 
-3427 PVDVPAVVLPVDD
+3427 VDD
-3440 PAVAAELDALAPTE
+3440 PQTAAELDALPATE
-3454 ITDGEHPAFARTRAD
+3454 ISDTEHPEFARTRTD
-3469 RLEHPAYVIYT
+3469 RLDHPAYVIYT

-3509 GPTVAAAGG
+3509 GPTVESAGG

-3588 LHQDPATGRHRPVL
+3588 LRHDPAAGQHRPVL

-3609 VSDQVWGRLRDTDG
+3609 VSDQVWSRLRETEG

-3633 EYTINTLGGGTE
+3633 EYTINTLGGGTV

-3666 WLRPVPDGRPGE
+3666 WLRPVPDGCPGE

-3684 GLARGYLGAPG
+3684 GLARGYLNAPG
-3695 LTASRFVADPFGGP
+3695 LTAARFVADPFGGP
-3709 GQRLYRTGDLVRRRP
+3709 GRRLYRTGDLVRRRP
-3724 DGNLDFLGRTDD
+3724 DGNLDFLGRTDG

-3764 VITKEGANGA
+3764 VVARESANGV
-3774 GKRLVGYLVPA
+3774 GRRLVGYVVPA

-3806 EYAAI
+3806 EYTAI
-3811 GTAVAE
+3811 GTAVAD

-3886 IEKLRADTATM
+3886 IEKLSRDIATM

-3910 ADTLDGLPRDYFDTI
+3910 ADVLDGLPRDYFDTI

-3937 EYLVE
+3937 EYLVQ
-3942 VLAGAVDLLV
+3942 VLAGAVGLLV
-3952 PGGSLFVGDVR
+3952 PGGSLFVGDIR

-3976 ASRSG
+3976 ANRSG
-3981 AGTDLDRL
+3981 PDADPARL
-3989 RRAVERSLLLE
+3989 RRAVERSVLLE
-4000 KELLLDPDL
+4000 KELLVDPDL
-4009 FVALPAAWERTTPVA
+4009 FAAVAATWEQDNPVA
-4024 VDVRTKRGHRH
+4024 VTVRTKRGHRH
-4035 NELSRHRYDVVLR
+4035 NELTRHRYDAVLR
-4048 RLGSTP
+4048 RLAAPP
-4054 ARQSS
+4054 AEQ
-4059 TPAQRT
+4059 T
-4065 LSLGDA
+4065 LSLAGLPTLRWAAAPGDGEG
-4071 PTVRWGGS
+4071 V
-4079 GAVADLGDLAA
+4079 GDLAGLA
-4090 YLERQRPDRLRVER
+4090 GYLRRHRPERLRVER
-4104 VPNARLAAELAVLH
+4104 VPNARLAAELALLRRL
-4118 DLEPDRAEAARSEAA
+4118 DADQADPGAARVETEPAA
-4133 TGPGVEPEAL
+4133 VEPEAL
-4143 HELGERLGYRV
+4143 HELGEQLGYQV
-4154 LSTWSPVSDGSLD
+4154 FTTWSPVSDGSLD
-4167 AVFVRPELLD
+4167 VIFVAPELLD
-4177 DRLPVDLCRPLRVAA
+4177 GKFPVDLCRPLRAAA

-4219 SRLPDYM
+4219 LRLPDYM

-4237 PLTVNGKLDV
+4237 PLTVNGKLNV
-4247 RALPDAEPAATVT
+4247 RALPDAEPTGTVT
-4260 GDQAPATE
+4260 GDQAPVTE
-4268 REKALCQLFADVL
+4268 REKVLCQLFADVL

-4325 PTVAELAT
+4325 PTVAELTA
-4333 RIAPESGA
+4333 RIAPEAGV
-4341 PVRPALLPADRPDPL
+4341 PDRPALVPATRPDPL

-4370 LEPES
+4370 LDPDS
-4375 PAYNFPLVARLRGAL
+4375 PAYNFPLVARVRGAL
-4390 DETAFTAAI
+4390 DESALTEAV
-4399 RDVLLRHEALRT
+4399 RDVMIRHEALRT

-4416 DGLPTQRVV
+4416 DGLPTQRIVA
-4425 PPAEAHPV
+4425 PADAHPV
-4433 VRVVAVD
+4433 LRTVAVD
-4440 RADLADVVRAAAT
+4440 RADLAEVVSDAAS

-4458 ATELPLRVTI
+4458 ATELPLRVTV
-4468 ARLTPDEHVVI
+4468 ARLGPDEHVVV
-4479 FLLHHITTDEWSD
+4479 FLLHHVTTDEWSD

-4499 GTAYAARRVGAAPDW
+4499 GTAYAARRAGTAPDW
-4514 SPLPVQYADYTLWQ
+4514 APLPVQYADYTLWQ
-4528 RDLLGDPE
+4528 RELLGDPA
-4536 DRDSLAARQLA
+4536 DPGSRAARQLD

-4563 TDRVPRPGQGVRA
+4563 TDRAPRPGQVVRA
-4576 GGETTLALDPVA
+4576 GGETTVALDPAA

-4593 QLAQATGASMFMVG
+4593 QLAQASGASMFMVG

-4632 RTDEALDHL
+4632 RTDEALDDL

-4654 VSGDPSFTELLGR
+4654 VSGDPSFTELLTR
-4667 VRTADLA
+4667 VRAADLA

-4710 RSGDRLELGG
+4710 RNTDRLELGG
-4720 LEATPEPYAA
+4720 LEATPEPHHT
-4730 GAARFDLVFGFAEQS
+4730 GTARFDLVFSFGERTDTDAI
-4745 DEDSI
+4745 D
-4750 EVLLEYRADLFD
+4750 VLLEYRADLFD
-4762 AGTVAAIGRRLSRLV
+4762 ADTVAAIGRRLGRLV
-4777 EAVAADPDA
+4777 EAVAADPEA
-4786 PVSRVDLLDETERQ
+4786 PVSRVDLLDDTERW
-4800 RVLHHLND
+4800 RVLHDLND
-4808 ADRPVD
+4808 TGRPVD

-4821 FGARVAERPDAV
+4821 FAARVVRRPDAV
-4833 AVVDTDGE
+4833 AVVDAEGE
-4841 WTYAQLDARSN
+4841 STYAELDARSN
-4852 RIARLLAGH
+4852 RIARLLSGRG
-4861 EVRVGDVVGL
+4861 VRAGDVVGL

-4881 AVLGVLKLGAA
+4881 AILGVLKLGAA

-4901 ADRLDYLLTDSGTRL
+4901 ADRLGYLLTDSGTGL
-4916 VLLTGAAADRLPERA
+4916 VLVTAPAADRLP
-4931 DVRRLI
+4931 DPPGLRRLE
-4937 LDEPGTAAEL
+4937 LDDPATVAEL

-4957 ASTRI
+4957 ALTRI
-4962 PVGLDHAA
+4962 PPGLDHAA

-4994 LIATAVDRMGVTPTS
+4994 LIATAVDRMGVSAAS

-5035 LVLVPDEARV
+5035 LVLIPDEARV
-5045 ADHPLTDFLRVHGV
+5045 ADHPLTDFLRTQGV

-5079 DGGTILV
+5079 DGGTVLV

-5122 AQPDWDAAVPIGR
+5122 AEPDWDAAVPIGR
-5135 PDPNTRVYVLDAALR
+5135 PDPNTRVYVLDDALR

-5165 GLARGYLGRPGLT
+5165 GLARGYLGRPDLT
-5178 AERFVA
+5178 AQRFVA
-5184 DPFGRPGARMY
+5184 DPFGVAGARMY

-5246 VADRTGTVVRLAG
+5246 VADRAGSVVRLAA
-5259 YVVPETGGVPETGD
+5259 YVVPDGNTAAEGD
-5273 PAALDPAAL
+5273 PDPNGL
-5282 REHVSGLLPEYMVP
+5282 REYVAGLLPEYMVP
-5296 AALVVLAGP
+5296 AAVVVLDGP

-5326 ATGGRAPATAREEV
+5326 TSSGRAPADAREEV

-5377 RREGLALRPAAVFQ
+5377 RREGLGLRPAAVFQ

-5400 EATELTTTAAPNGSA
+5400 EAHELTETVAPQTTA
-5415 PDGSGLLALDPAE
+5415 LLALDPAE
-5428 RAEVGTF
+5428 QAEVAIL
-5435 DPAPAELLPLTPLQ
+5435 DPAPVELLPLTPLQ

-5481 RLRRAGQAL
+5481 RLRRAAQAL

-5506 GRPVALV
+5506 GRPVAFI
-5513 PAYAPV
+5513 PARAPL
-5519 PWAEE
+5519 PWTERDLTGLDRQAAEE
-5524 DLSGLGEGETADAW
+5524 AW
-5538 RALLD
+5538 SVLVDD
-5543 QQATRFDPA
+5543 QAARFDPA
-5552 RPPLLRLLLV
+5552 HPPLLRLLLAGFGPD
-5562 RYGTGWHRLL
+5562 RHRLL

-5585 PPLVGELAALYAAD
+5585 PPLVDELATLYAAD
-5599 GDPSALAPA
+5599 ANHDALAPP

-5613 YLGWLARQDRDAA
+5613 YLGWLAAQDRETA
-5626 RSAWAAELAGLDEP
+5626 RSAWATELAGLAEP

-5645 AEPTRLPVAPR
+5645 AEPTRLPIAPR
-5656 LHEVVL
+5656 RHEVVL
-5662 PATVTAALTALAR
+5662 PEPVTAALTTLAR

-5683 VVRAAWGIALG
+5683 VVHAAWGVVLG
-5694 RLRGRDDV
+5694 RLTGRDDV

-5727 TVPVRVRCAPAES
+5727 TVPVRVHCAPADR
-5740 LGEVLDRVWQTQS
+5740 LGSVLDRVWGAQS
-5753 RLVEHEHLGLA
+5753 RLVAHEYLGLA

-5774 LFDSLVVFENFPSI
+5774 LFDSLLVFENFPAVRGLSDDADQ
-5788 PDPTAS
+5788 PN
-5794 EPTAS
+5794 
-5799 EPTDGG
+5799 GG
-5805 EVPVETGLRIRPAG
+5805 DRLSIRPTG

-5832 APGDRL
+5832 SPGDAL
-5838 SLVAEYRPDLFDADT
+5838 SLVAEYRPDLFDAET
-5853 VRRFT
+5853 VRRFGE
-5858 DAFVRVLTALAQDPD
+5858 AFARVLTALADDPD
-5873 RPVGSV
+5873 RPVGAV
-5879 DLLPGAERER
+5879 DLLAPHVRDQVLAAGTGG
-5889 ILATGVGDP
+5889 ILDEPET
-5898 LDVPVGTMPA
+5898 TMPA
-5908 LFAARVVESPDAVA
+5908 LFAARVAQSPDAVA
-5922 VVGPDTDPGGWSYA
+5922 VVGPDTGADGWSYA
-5936 ELAARVN
+5936 ELDDRVN
-5943 RLARV
+5943 RLARL

-5968 QMITAILATQQAGA
+5968 EMIAAILATQQAGA

-5989 DLPTDRVAMMLD
+5989 DLPGDRVAMMLD
-6001 DADPVLLVT
+6001 DARPVALVS
-6010 TTALARDLPATGRAT
+6010 TTALAAELPSTDPATV
-6025 LPLDTADT
+6025 LLDTAET
-6033 AELLAGQAAHP
+6033 AALLAALPGHGLA
-6044 FGDADRLI
+6044 DADRLA

-6095 PAVAATGRRHLRVG
+6095 PAAEATGRRHLRVG

-6116 DAAWQP
+6116 DASWQP

-6135 DDETRRDPARLAAEV
+6135 DDVTRRDPGRLAAEV
-6150 AHAALDFVEVTPAH
+6150 TAAALDFIEVTPGH
-6164 FAAMAD
+6164 FAAMAE
-6170 AGLIR
+6170 AGLVR

-6187 GEAVPPALWTRLRE
+6187 GEAVPPAVWATLRE

-6226 DSAVPV
+6226 DSDIPV
-6232 VGRPVHNTRAY
+6232 VGRPVHHTRAY
-6243 VLDPALRPVAP
+6243 VLDTALRPVAP
-6254 GVTGELYLAGA
+6254 GVTGELYLSGA

-6286 YGPPGA
+6286 FGRPGS
-6292 RMYRTGDLARWTA
+6292 RMYRTGDLARWTP
-6305 DGQLDYAGRADD
+6305 DGQLDYVGRADD

-6334 LVRHPEVGRASV
+6334 LTGHPGVGSATV
-6346 VVRDDRARGRHL
+6346 VVREDRARGRHL
-6358 VAYLVGTT
+6358 VAYLVGSA
-6366 GATLDPASLRAHLTG
+6366 GQAVEAASLRTHLTG
-6381 LLPEYMTPTAF
+6381 LLPEYMTPAAF
-6392 VVLPRL
+6392 VFLPRL

-6405 LDRAALPTPEYPA
+6405 LDRAALPVPEYPV
-6418 PAQGRDPRT
+6418 AQSGRAPRT
-6427 PTERTL
+6427 PVERTL
-6433 LGVAARALDRPGI
+6433 LDVAARALDRPEI
-6446 GVEDDFFAVGG
+6446 GVEDDFFALGG
-6457 DSAGSIQLVVLARRA
+6457 DSAGSIQLVVAARLA

-6491 EVAVPVQ
+6491 EVAVPVE

-6504 PVMRWLRELTGPIAG
+6504 PVMHWLRELGGPIDG
-6519 FNQSVVLRVPAGA
+6519 FNQSVVLRVPPRLGS
-6532 GTDRLAGA
+6532 DRLTGA
-6540 LRSVLDRHD
+6540 LGALLDRHD
-6549 MLRAR
+6549 LLRAR
-6554 LDRGGSDADGWTLR
+6554 LDRGASGAEWTLR

-6586 STLDDAGLR
+6586 TALDDAGLR
-6595 DVVDE
+6595 AEVDE
-6600 QARQARQRL
+6600 QARAARERL
-6609 DPDRGVMVQAVWFDA
+6609 DPDGGILLQAVWFDA
-6624 GQRPGRLLLMLHH
+6624 GERPGRLLLMVHH
-6637 LVVDGVSWRVLV
+6637 LAVDGVSWRILV
-6649 PELAAAWASG
+6649 PELAAACGAGGTDEPASS
-6659 EPGDAD
+6659 
-6665 PVTPAGTT
+6665 GTT
-6673 FARWAEV
+6673 FGRWAESLV
-6680 LLRHAVEP
+6680 RHAVQAG
-6688 SREAELPYWA
+6688 RVAELPYWA
-6698 DVMSGAT
+6698 DVMAGAT
-6705 PLFDPVDP
+6705 PLLDPVDP
-6713 VRDTAATV
+6713 LRDTAATV
-6721 REVRVTLGPAEVAP
+6721 REVRVTLGPAEVSP

-6740 PAALDV
+6740 PTAFDV
-6746 SVNELLMTGL
+6746 TVNEVLMTGF
-6756 ALAVARF
+6756 ALAVDEF
-6763 RRASADPGADVEVTR
+6763 RRVRGRTGADT
-6778 EATGDGVWFS
+6778 GVWFS
-6788 VEGHGREETVAGPDG
+6788 VEGHGREESALGPVPG
-6803 RVDGLDLTRTV
+6803 GLDLTRTV

-6827 GPVRLDQ
+6827 GPVRLNQ
-6834 PAGAVADLA
+6834 PGDGAGLASAVSRIR
-6843 EVVTRVRDQLR
+6843 EQLR
-6854 AVPDNGIGYGL
+6854 AVPDNGLGYGL
-6865 LRYLNPRTAPTLGA
+6865 LRYLDPTTAPQLAA
-6879 LGLPQIQVNYLGRF
+6879 LGLPDIQVNYLGRF
-6893 GLPEATDWAFAPEMA
+6893 GTPEATDWAFAPEMA
-6908 VAAAQ
+6908 VAAAHA
-6913 NADPEMTQ
+6913 ADPGMRQ
-6921 TYGLGVTVHVE
+6921 AYGLSVTAHVE

-6937 PYLVT
+6937 PYLVV
-6942 GWSWPGAVLTEA
+6942 GWAWPGALLAEDDVRELT
-6954 AVRRLGD
+6954 D
-6961 TFTGALRALVASV
+6961 TFTRALRALVASV
-6974 ESNPRRD
+6974 ESNQRRD